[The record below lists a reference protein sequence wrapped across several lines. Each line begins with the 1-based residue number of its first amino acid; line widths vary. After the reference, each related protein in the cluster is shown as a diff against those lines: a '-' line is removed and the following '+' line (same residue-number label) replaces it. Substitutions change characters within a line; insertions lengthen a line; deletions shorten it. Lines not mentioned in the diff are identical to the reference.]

1 LLLDRVWDVLDF
13 HVATGTHL
21 CLSPGPWVGCA
32 LPWGHMT
39 SPQGRCFTFDSTAN
53 GYLRG
58 EGTSGMILKYGEY
71 DSKGCIYRA
80 SQVGQDGRSAS
91 LTAPNGPAQEEIIGR
106 AIREARMTPPESTCW
121 ECHGTGTSLG
131 DPIEIGA
138 VRKIQRKVPR
148 SEPLMM
154 SSNKS
159 NIGHLEG
166 GAAMAAMVKSVLTV
180 QQGQCLASLHVRQ
193 LNPHLE
199 HTVFDAFFETERS
212 CFAFERGH
220 SQISSFGF
228 GGTNGHC
235 IFWGKCRGPQDV
247 QAMLLRRIA
256 KMSPAEIRPVGNNP
270 DDWEADLPE
279 ANPKQGDVYSI
290 ILRPEDPMDEPI
302 KWVKVR
308 DANEQRESLSDFY
321 TVTGSFNSWQQ
332 DTLAPGA
339 PGHFTMVVF
348 VPADGVLE
356 FRFLKNGS
364 EQLVL
369 APEKDKCTEKL
380 ARVLGPQEVELIVSY
395 R

>member
-1 LLLDRVWDVLDF
+1 
-13 HVATGTHL
+13 
-21 CLSPGPWVGCA
+21 
-32 LPWGHMT
+32 
-39 SPQGRCFTFDSTAN
+39 
-53 GYLRG
+53 
-58 EGTSGMILKYGEY
+58 MILKYGEY
-71 DSKGCIYRA
+71 DSKGCVYRA

-166 GAAMAAMVKSVLTV
+166 GAAMAAMVKSVLSV
-180 QQGQCLASLHVRQ
+180 QHGQCLASLHVRQ

-199 HTVFDAFFETERS
+199 HTTFDAFFETERS
-212 CFAFERGH
+212 SFAYERGH
-220 SQISSFGF
+220 TQISSFGF

-235 IFWGKCRGPQDV
+235 IFWGKRVGQQDV
-247 QAMLLRRIA
+247 QALLLRRIA

-279 ANPKQGDVYSI
+279 ANPKAGGYLQGIMEKTMETTILYCGSI
-290 ILRPEDPMDEPI
+290 
-302 KWVKVR
+302 
-308 DANEQRESLSDFY
+308 
-321 TVTGSFNSWQQ
+321 G
-332 DTLAPGA
+332 
-339 PGHFTMVVF
+339 
-348 VPADGVLE
+348 
-356 FRFLKNGS
+356 FLWG
-364 EQLVL
+364 
-369 APEKDKCTEKL
+369 
-380 ARVLGPQEVELIVSY
+380 
-395 R
+395 